1 MGLVVCFYLL
11 SSEHDVDAQVHS
23 VPADR
28 LLTACGKWSTELHKE
43 IYVFDGGRWIKNHQL
58 WAAVQS
64 SSWDDVILD
73 PSMKRNL
80 INDVHGFFNSRQT
93 YEEYAVPWKRG
104 IILHGVPGC
113 GKTISIKALMNSLQ
127 AKNVASLYVK
137 SLKACQG
144 QQYSVRSIFSQARVM
159 APCLLI
165 FEDLDSLIVD
175 EVRSYFLNEV
185 DGLENNDG
193 ILMIGST
200 SK

>member
-1 MGLVVCFYLL
+1 MGLMIYYYVL
-11 SSEHDVDAQVHS
+11 SSKHDVDAQAHS
-23 VPADR
+23 ASADR
-28 LLTACGKWSTELHKE
+28 FITACGKWSKELHEE
-43 IYVFDGGRWIKNHQL
+43 IYVFDGGYWTKNRQL
-58 WAAVQS
+58 WASVQT

-73 PSMKRNL
+73 PVMKETL
-80 INDVHGFFNSRQT
+80 IKDVHGFFNSRQT
-93 YEEYAVPWKRG
+93 YQKYSVPWKRG

-113 GKTISIKALMNSLQ
+113 GKTISIKALINSLQ

-137 SLKACQG
+137 SLKACNG
-144 QQYSVRSIFSQARVM
+144 QQYSIRAIFSHARVM

-185 DGLENNDG
+185 DGLDSNDG